1 MTPADVM
8 TSGLPLGDI
17 TLLAPW
23 WLLLLPVL
31 AVLAWWWRRRSG
43 SEAATGRITRYLHP
57 LIALLPPRPP
67 PRAHWR
73 WLWRLSG
80 LLGVACLVVA
90 LSEPVRVGE
99 RLPEPPAVR
108 DIVLVVDTSVSMVLR
123 DYVLDGERVSRMDV
137 LKGLLDP
144 FIAGLAQ
151 ARVSVIVFAERSHTL
166 VPLTTDTALARWQV
180 RRLRTGMAG
189 RFNALGEAIALGVRE
204 LDQASVAAPDGTDAP
219 ERRRFI
225 VLFTDADQATGGIAP
240 EAAAALAAEA
250 GMRLYTVGIGA
261 TDTAAAEETLGGL
274 LYAPVDRELLAR
286 LAETANGQRFLA
298 RDTASLREAIE
309 AINRQ
314 EAHVL
319 EVEPQRWTW
328 PLYHWPLLAGL
339 LLLSLARLGQVLTGR
354 GA

>member
-1 MTPADVM
+1 MIPADAM
-8 TSGLPLGDI
+8 TSGLALGDL
-17 TLLAPW
+17 TLLAPQ

-31 AVLAWWWRRRSG
+31 AVLAWWWRRRPG
-43 SEAATGRITRYLHP
+43 SESASGRITRYLHP
-57 LIALLPPRPP
+57 LVALLPHRPP

-80 LLGVACLVVA
+80 LLGVVCLVVA

-180 RRLRTGMAG
+180 QRLRTGMAG

-204 LDQASVAAPDGTDAP
+204 LDQAPVAAAEDPQ
-219 ERRRFI
+219 RRRFL
-225 VLFTDADQATGGIAP
+225 VLFTDADQATGGIVP

-261 TDTAAAEETLGGL
+261 TDAAAAEETPGGL

-286 LAETANGQRFLA
+286 LAEAADGRSFLA
-298 RDTASLREAIE
+298 RDSASLREAIDV
-309 AINRQ
+309 INRQ
-314 EAHVL
+314 EAHAL